1 MINNTEFKCG
11 YVAIV
16 GLPNSGKSTLL
27 NRFLGQKLSIVNSKP
42 QTTRKN
48 ILGILSEEN
57 YQIIFLDTPGMLN
70 PGYLMQEKMMQHFH
84 SAISDAD
91 IIIVLFDIE
100 DDPEGE
106 KLLSTS
112 SFELVKKV
120 GTNNKYFLFSKIDL
134 QTKSNIEVLKNKIDA
149 MKIFDYVAGIS
160 AVSGENIDELLSK
173 IVTALPVH
181 PPYYPIDILS
191 SENERFFV
199 SEIIREK
206 ILELYRE
213 EIPYSCEVVIESY
226 TEKEGRKDYIKAVI
240 FVEKDSQKGI
250 LIGAKGEAMK
260 KLGASTR
267 RDVELFLGREVFL
280 ELYVKVKKNW
290 RSDEDA
296 LKQFGYSN

>member
-1 MINNTEFKCG
+1 MNKNTEFKCG

-16 GLPNSGKSTLL
+16 GLPNAGKSTLL

-48 ILGILSEEN
+48 IIGILSEKN

-70 PGYLMQEKMMQHFH
+70 PGYLMQEKMMRHFH

-100 DDPEGE
+100 GDLEGE
-106 KLLSTS
+106 KLLSS
-112 SFELVKKV
+112 LSFELIKKV
-120 GTNNKYFLFSKIDL
+120 VTKHKYFLFSKIDL
-134 QTKSNIEVLKNKIDA
+134 QMKSNIEVLKNKIDGL
-149 MKIFDYVAGIS
+149 KIFDYVAGIS
-160 AVSGENIDELLSK
+160 SVSGENIEELLSK
-173 IVTALPVH
+173 IISALPVH

-240 FVEKDSQKGI
+240 YVEKDSQKGI

-267 RDVELFLGREVFL
+267 QDVEKFLGREVFL